1 MNDLGVRSRI
11 IAAGRQLFSEYGY
24 HGLSMRQIAEDAGV
38 SKAALYYHFQDK
50 EGLFLAVLT
59 SYLDAL
65 EADIERIVR
74 EEKSTAG
81 RLKRLV
87 LTIFSQPQEE
97 RAGMRV
103 ASQDMAHLSPQARE
117 IFNRLYEE
125 KFIRRVRTILENGMA
140 TGELRRLDPQV
151 VTWSLLGMLYP
162 YFYPESPRTLPPG
175 PELAL
180 QLVEIF
186 LQGTASRE

>member
-1 MNDLGVRSRI
+1 MNDLDVRSRI

-24 HGLSMRQIAEDAGV
+24 HGLSMRRIAEVVGV

-50 EGLFLAVLT
+50 ESLFLAVLS
-59 SYLDAL
+59 SYLEAL
-65 EADIERIVR
+65 EAEIERIVQ

-81 RLKRLV
+81 RLRRLV
-87 LTIFSQPQEE
+87 LTIFSQPYEE

-103 ASQDMAHLSPQARE
+103 ASQDMAHLSPKARE
-117 IFNRLYEE
+117 TFNRLYEE
-125 KFIRRVRTILENGMA
+125 KFIRRVQAILEHGMA
-140 TGELRRLDPQV
+140 AGELRQMDPQV
-151 VTWSLLGMLYP
+151 VTWALLGMLYP
-162 YFYPESPRTLPPG
+162 YFYPEFPLILPPG

-186 LQGTASRE
+186 LEGTAKGK

>member
-1 MNDLGVRSRI
+1 LNDLDVRSRI

-24 HGLSMRQIAEDAGV
+24 HGLSMRRIAEVVGV

-50 EGLFLAVLT
+50 ESLFLAVLS
-59 SYLDAL
+59 SYLEAL
-65 EADIERIVR
+65 EAEIERIVQ

-81 RLKRLV
+81 RLRRLV
-87 LTIFSQPQEE
+87 LTIFSQPYEE

-103 ASQDMAHLSPQARE
+103 ASQDMAHLSPKARE
-117 IFNRLYEE
+117 TFNRLYEE
-125 KFIRRVRTILENGMA
+125 KFIRRVQAILEHGMA
-140 TGELRRLDPQV
+140 AGELRQMDPQV
-151 VTWSLLGMLYP
+151 VTWALLEMLYP
-162 YFYPESPRTLPPG
+162 YFYPEFPLILPPG

-186 LQGTASRE
+186 LEGTAKGK